1 MKQSSTKRQI
11 RLGEIAY
18 ARSGDKGSSANVGVI
33 ARTPEGFAVLR
44 SYLSA
49 ARVEKFFKPLGVG
62 KVIRYELPTLGALN
76 FLLPGVLAG
85 GASRSLR
92 TDAQGKTLGQAILE
106 MELTITK
113 KDWVRLKLPVRS
125 PHNPKLV
132 LP

>member
-1 MKQSSTKRQI
+1 MKQSSAKRQI

-33 ARTPEGFAVLR
+33 ARAPQGFEVLR

-49 ARVEKFFKPLGVG
+49 ACVEKFFKPLGVR
-62 KVIRYELPTLGALN
+62 KVIRYELPNLGALN

-92 TDAQGKTLGQAILE
+92 TDAQGKTLGQALLE
-106 MELTITK
+106 MKLTI
-113 KDWVRLKLPVRS
+113 
-125 PHNPKLV
+125 PKRDLARCQERIRTA
-132 LP
+132 P